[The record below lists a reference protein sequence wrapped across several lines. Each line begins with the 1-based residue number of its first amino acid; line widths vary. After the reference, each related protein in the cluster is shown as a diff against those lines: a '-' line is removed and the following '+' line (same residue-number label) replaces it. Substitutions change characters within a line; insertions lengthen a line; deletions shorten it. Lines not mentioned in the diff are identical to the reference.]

1 MLAMPSPRPAVLVP
15 ETSFLQIHNASLQV
29 NCADRAA
36 FLVAV
41 RDALGDQPGAI
52 GRAIAVAFRTYWRA
66 PQLPVP
72 RPRAYYK
79 NSDRD

>member
-1 MLAMPSPRPAVLVP
+1 MASAILIP
-15 ETSFLQIHNASLQV
+15 ETSYLQIHNAASQL

-36 FLVAV
+36 FVAAV
-41 RDALGDQPGAI
+41 RDALGDQPPNEGAI
-52 GRAIAVAFRTYWRA
+52 GRAIAVAFRSYWRA

-79 NSDRD
+79 SPDRD